1 MKQLLSM
8 AVIAGTLAI
17 ITFSS
22 CAKEEPVSS
31 RISPSSYPPPV
42 IQPAG
47 TFELVADNWVNYAG
61 QVYINTFRGVI
72 APANS
77 SSNRVVTVYL
87 MENGKQTQISERHI
101 TYMGN
106 ELWATTS
113 QADLSVIYMCN
124 TVLPFKSLNI
134 RVQVN

>member
-8 AVIAGTLAI
+8 VVIACTLAI
-17 ITFSS
+17 ITFCS
-22 CAKEEPVSS
+22 CTKEEPVSA

-42 IQPAG
+42 IQPG

-72 APANS
+72 PSANA

-106 ELWATTS
+106 ELWATTA
-113 QADLSVIYMCN
+113 QADVSIIYMCN
-124 TVLPFKSLNI
+124 TVLPFRSLNI
-134 RVQVN
+134 RMQVN